1 MSIDLHVLIGRKVSS
16 NMLTGLDDHL
26 VKVFPSICKVTLTS
40 SIELPQSCWSSS
52 RQQFQA
58 GCLLSFAIS
67 SVAHKSSCL
76 VLLII
81 AEDAYLPNLHFVF
94 GVASKAKGGVVSTF
108 RLENDPEFLKK
119 EVIHELGHAFGLKHC
134 RLPCVMT
141 FSNNVSEAKLK
152 NNTFCERCKAELS
165 QSMRLP

>member
-1 MSIDLHVLIGRKVSS
+1 MPIDLHVLIGQKVST
-16 NMLTGLDDHL
+16 NMLKGLDEHL
-26 VKVFPSICKVTLTS
+26 IKVFSSISEVTLTS
-40 SIELPQSCWSSS
+40 SIELPRSCWNSS

-81 AEDAYLPNLHFVF
+81 AEDAYIPSLQFVF

-108 RLENDPEFLKK
+108 RLEDDPDFLKK
-119 EVIHELGHAFGLKHC
+119 EIIHELGHAFGLQHC

-152 NNTFCERCKAELS
+152 NSMFCERCKEKLS
-165 QSMRLP
+165 QDHL